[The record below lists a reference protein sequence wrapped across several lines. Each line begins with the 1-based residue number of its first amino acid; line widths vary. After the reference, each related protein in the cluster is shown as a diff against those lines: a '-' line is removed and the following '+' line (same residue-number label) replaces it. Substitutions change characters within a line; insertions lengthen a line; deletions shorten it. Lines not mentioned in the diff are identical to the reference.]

1 MWASLLIMAAGMWS
15 RYGWLK
21 QIDWFGPNGETI
33 LEYSIYDAIRV
44 GFDHV
49 VLVIRES
56 FHEQFKEVLWSKFQD
71 KIKVDYVFQ
80 EINPQVEWFD
90 DLPHREKPRGTGHA
104 VLAARDAIDQP
115 FCVINADDYYWVDG
129 YRQMLDWLSN
139 NCKENTCSM
148 IWYVLKNTLS
158 ENWTVNRWICEV
170 NSDGKLLNVAER
182 LKIERNSPTTVINP
196 NGHTLPDDSIVSM
209 NFWWFH
215 QNFFW
220 FLESE
225 FHTFLK
231 DKWGLENYEFYI
243 PAAANSFAKK
253 EGNWCDVMVS
263 QDRRYGVTYADDKKT
278 TQDAILG
285 LVESGVYPNNL
296 WD

>member
-1 MWASLLIMAAGMWS
+1 MAAGMWS

-21 QIDWFGPNGETI
+21 QIDWFGPNWETI

-44 GFDHV
+44 WFDHV

-56 FHEQFKEVLWSKFQD
+56 FHKQFQDVLWSKFAD
-71 KIKVDYVFQ
+71 KIKVDYTFQ
-80 EINPQVEWFD
+80 EINPDVPWFNN
-90 DLPHREKPRGTGHA
+90 LPHREKPWGTGHA
-104 VLAARDAIDQP
+104 VLAASNVIDQP
-115 FCVINADDYYWVDG
+115 FCVINADDYYGVDG

-158 ENWTVNRWICEV
+158 NNGTVNRWICEV
-170 NSDGKLLNVAER
+170 DESGKLINVAEW

-196 NGHTLPDDSIVSM
+196 NGHTLPDNNIVSM

-215 QNFFW
+215 QGFFW

-231 DKWGLENYEFYI
+231 EKGQLENYEFYI
-243 PAAANSFAKK
+243 PAAANNFAKSDWNSCK
-253 EGNWCDVMVS
+253 VMVS
-263 QDRRYGVTYADDKKT
+263 EDKRYGVTYADDKKT
-278 TQDAILG
+278 TQEAIQKLI
-285 LVESGVYPNNL
+285 ENEVYPNNL
-296 WD
+296 WE